1 MKSFDFPNIFNG
13 IHTNIIE
20 DKKATASNLKLLMS
34 SIKKELFGDP
44 YFGSNLLKFLYD
56 QNNIVLRDLVIDEI
70 YTTIATFMPQLIIYR
85 EDITIVSDGVDLIAT
100 IQCTNKLDNE
110 VNLYTLNL
118 TTEGE

>member
-44 YFGSNLLKFLYD
+44 YFGNNLLKFLYD

>member
-1 MKSFDFPNIFNG
+1 MKSFAFPNIFNG

-44 YFGSNLLKFLYD
+44 YFGNNLLKFLYD

-85 EDITIVSDGVDLIAT
+85 EDITIASDGVDLIAT

>member
-20 DKKATASNLKLLMS
+20 DKKATACNLRLLMS

-44 YFGSNLLKFLYD
+44 YFGNNLLKFLYD